1 MQSEPDIRVSGY
13 RIEARVGRGGMG
25 DVYRAEQ
32 LNLGRKVALKILR
45 PDLAA
50 DDGFRRRFLRES
62 RIAAGI
68 DHPNVIP
75 VYEAGEDDGLL
86 YIAMRYVEG
95 MDLATMLEREGRLHP
110 ARTMAILSQ
119 VAHALDAAH
128 ARGLVHRDVKPANV
142 LLPAAGGGSEHCYL
156 CDFGL
161 IKEMDAAAA
170 LTATD
175 QFVGSVPYVA
185 PEQIEGRAID
195 GRTDVY
201 SLGCVVFHCLSGS
214 APYQGETDVEV
225 VFAHLGE
232 PPPPLS
238 SRVAGL
244 PPGLD
249 WVLLRAMAKD
259 REDRYPTCSA
269 LMEAASAQ
277 VAAGAAT
284 PRSPRPTDDD
294 TRTMLRPP
302 PRAGTAAAGAGVR
315 PDAAQADAAA
325 PPDAERAAARTDP
338 AAPRPAPPP
347 AAPAAGPPLAAPAA
361 GPAPAAPAAGPPPA
375 RPAPPSP
382 PGPPPAQPAP
392 PPARQAAPPARQA
405 APPARQAAPAPP
417 GGPPARPDPPSPRG
431 RPDGR
436 GGGRRWST
444 VLAVLLLPVVTYL
457 VAVQVFARA
466 RTAGEPSTAGVVQ
479 GQAGGTPATC
489 AGGWV
494 EPRVGTADRQAPLR
508 AIRARLGVDGRF
520 AGVDMRMFRG
530 PDGVRRWYVKA
541 YQEADR
547 SVRGRWLVEEPAAG
561 ERRVAAEAPYGTRGY
576 RPSDWDA
583 AEGGRPLPAA
593 VVGCLA
599 GT

>member
-1 MQSEPDIRVSGY
+1 MQGEPDIRVSGY

-25 DVYRAEQ
+25 EVYRAEQ
-32 LNLGRKVALKILR
+32 LSLGRKVALKILR

-95 MDLATMLEREGRLHP
+95 MDLATVLEREGRLHP

-185 PEQIEGRAID
+185 PEQIEGREID

-249 WVLLRAMAKD
+249 GVLLRAMAKD
-259 REDRYPTCSA
+259 REDRHPTCSA

-284 PRSPRPTDDD
+284 ARSPRPDDD

-302 PRAGTAAAGAGVR
+302 ARAGTAAGAAGVR
-315 PDAAQADAAA
+315 PEAAQPGAAAAAGAA
-325 PPDAERAAARTDP
+325 PPDPERAAARTDP

-347 AAPAAGPPLAAPAA
+347 A
-361 GPAPAAPAAGPPPA
+361 PPPA
-375 RPAPPSP
+375 RPAQA
-382 PGPPPAQPAP
+382 PAQPAAPRP
-392 PPARQAAPPARQA
+392 PS
-405 APPARQAAPAPP
+405 
-417 GGPPARPDPPSPRG
+417 GPPVRPAPPSPRG

-436 GGGRRWST
+436 GGRHWGI
-444 VLAVLLLPVVTYL
+444 VLAFLLLPVVTYL

-466 RTAGEPSTAGVVQ
+466 RTAGEPP
-479 GQAGGTPATC
+479 PAAC

-494 EPRVGTADRQAPLR
+494 EPKAGTADRQAPLR

-530 PDGVRRWYVKA
+530 PDRVRRWYVKA

-561 ERRVAAEAPYGTRGY
+561 QRRVAAEAPYPTRGY
-576 RPSDWDA
+576 QPSDWDLA
-583 AEGGRPLPAA
+583 DGGRPLPAA
-593 VVGCLA
+593 VAGCLA